1 MVTGCGRE
9 HDLTLYRRSQLELP
23 KSVTMLCDLGYQ
35 GIQHDHAAAV
45 LPIKRTKKRELTDS
59 QQQYNRSVSRE
70 RVLIEHVFAW
80 MKRFK
85 IIAEKYRGRRE
96 YFPLRF
102 SLIAAIFN
110 FERST

>member
-1 MVTGCGRE
+1 VVTGQGQE
-9 HDLTLYRRSQLELP
+9 HDLTLYRRSDLRLP
-23 KSVTMLCDLGYQ
+23 KSVRMLRDLGYQ
-35 GIQHDHAAAV
+35 GIQHDHPTVV
-45 LPIKRTKKRELTDS
+45 LPIKRTKKRELSDREEE
-59 QQQYNRSVSRE
+59 YNRGVSRE
-70 RVLIEHVFAW
+70 RVMIEHVFAW

-96 YFPLRF
+96 YFPLRV